1 MAIQVRWDIT
11 GIKGIKMSDDATR
24 GSKTQT
30 LSLRLDPKTKF
41 IVDFLARVKGQ
52 SITTLVERAI
62 KQVAAGTGVGP
73 EWDDAGNKL
82 TKSIWSDFWDPS
94 DGVRTLNLLA
104 EPYYPTTFEEDELR
118 SFTLTHWQLFY
129 TSSEGKQPLRA
140 NVEVLWPNI
149 ESYMQ
154 YWYATRA
161 EDYWVTGAK
170 MTNDLFEAG
179 VEPPV
184 WPPQTTPQ
192 SNVTDPND

>member
-1 MAIQVRWDIT
+1 MPA
-11 GIKGIKMSDDATR
+11 DATR
-24 GSKTQT
+24 GTKTQT

-62 KQVAAGTGVGP
+62 KQVAAGAGVGP

-82 TKSIWSDFWDPS
+82 TTSIWSDFWDPS

-118 SFTLTHWQLFY
+118 SFTLTHWQFFY

-149 ESYMQ
+149 ESYCHLWNTIKAEN
-154 YWYATRA
+154 YW
-161 EDYWVTGAK
+161 
-170 MTNDLFEAG
+170 FAG
-179 VEPPV
+179 EEMSGELADAGIEPPD
-184 WPPQTTPQ
+184 WPPKTAPE
-192 SNVTDPND
+192 SKGTDPDN